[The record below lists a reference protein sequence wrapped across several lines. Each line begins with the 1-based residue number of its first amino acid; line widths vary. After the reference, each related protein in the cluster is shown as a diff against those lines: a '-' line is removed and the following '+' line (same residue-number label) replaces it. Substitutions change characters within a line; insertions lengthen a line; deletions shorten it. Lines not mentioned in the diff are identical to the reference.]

1 MRIPEWLPVFLFL
14 TNESQLV
21 FYVSGMNS
29 DRLFLNSVSGTDP
42 LGSGWS
48 SLKVGVHGSLT
59 PVPTLVLSSPS
70 DQMGEGEGRLLP
82 IPGLLDYG
90 NNYVGLPVRLVTQR
104 LGIFFVCYKSTYP
117 GRRQKCL
124 TGVWDPQAL

>member
-1 MRIPEWLPVFLFL
+1 M
-14 TNESQLV
+14 
-21 FYVSGMNS
+21 
-29 DRLFLNSVSGTDP
+29 DP

-48 SLKVGVHGSLT
+48 SLKLGIHGSLT

-70 DQMGEGEGRLLP
+70 GQMERKESCFHREGEGRLLP

-90 NNYVGLPVRLVTQR
+90 NNYVGVPVGLVTQR
-104 LGIFFVCYKSTYP
+104 LGILFVCYKSTYP

-124 TGVWDPQAL
+124 TGGWDPQAL